1 MSELNRML
9 SDLSAPAQK
18 ENTVSVAAIP
28 SSWGFRVARVVLAI
42 VATLGGASSIAW
54 AIAANGDN
62 ADREGKTVFAQ
73 PQAVAPAP
81 IKEADAGV
89 VIHEPVVAPSIITP
103 SVTTKVATQDI
114 AFVALNDSPKA
125 STVALTQPDIVRQT
139 AFVPEP
145 KAVPIKHVEAP
156 AELAAIST
164 NARSNS
170 NADTDVK
177 TRVSSATVAA
187 KNTPRVIAMTTLE
200 PSANSSS
207 TSDEESAVTEDTS
220 TPSLT
225 VETVE
230 LSGEDLA
237 AIAYKKAQ
245 KRTQVGDTQKAI
257 VYLRDAVK
265 YQPSH
270 VGATNQLAGLLYG
283 RGKLRDAESVLR
295 KGISAN
301 PQAASLKLTLARMY
315 QQNSREESAL
325 NVLMTPVDNLD
336 GEQRRYMS
344 MRAAL
349 AQKLGRHGLAKDS
362 YQWLTH
368 NEPHDGRWWLGYA
381 VSSEREGDLS
391 TAKDAYQ
398 SAIHAG
404 GLSNKSVQFARQ
416 RLVYINNQVQK
427 EGDSDGR

>member
-18 ENTVSVAAIP
+18 ENTVSLAAIP
-28 SSWGFRVARVVLAI
+28 STWGFRVVRVVLAI
-42 VATLGGASSIAW
+42 VATLVGASGIAW

-62 ADREGKTVFAQ
+62 ADREGKTVIAQ
-73 PQAVAPAP
+73 PQVIAPAL
-81 IKEADAGV
+81 IKETDAGV
-89 VIHEPVVAPSIITP
+89 EIHEPVVAPSIITP

-114 AFVALNDSPKA
+114 TFVALNDKPKA
-125 STVALTQPDIVRQT
+125 SAVAVKQPDIVRQT
-139 AFVPEP
+139 AFVSEP
-145 KAVPIKHVEAP
+145 KAAPMKHVETP
-156 AELAAIST
+156 VELAAIS
-164 NARSNS
+164 S
-170 NADTDVK
+170 
-177 TRVSSATVAA
+177 
-187 KNTPRVIAMTTLE
+187 NTPRVIAMTTLE
-200 PSANSSS
+200 PSANSAS
-207 TSDEESAVTEDTS
+207 TSEESAVTEDTS

-230 LSGEDLA
+230 LSSEDLA

-265 YQPSH
+265 YQPTH
-270 VGATNQLAGLLYG
+270 LGATNQLAGLLYG

-315 QQNSREESAL
+315 QQSSREESAL
-325 NVLMTPVDNLD
+325 NVLMTPVDTLD
-336 GEQRRYMS
+336 GEQRRFMS

-362 YQWLTH
+362 YQWLTR

-391 TAKDAYQ
+391 TAKESYQ
-398 SAIHAG
+398 SAIQAG
-404 GLSNKSVQFARQ
+404 GLSDKSVQFARQ
-416 RLVYINNQVQK
+416 RLVYINNQAQK

>member
-28 SSWGFRVARVVLAI
+28 ATWGFRVVRVVLAI
-42 VATLGGASSIAW
+42 VATLMGASGIAW

-62 ADREGKTVFAQ
+62 AERGEKTVIVQ
-73 PQAVAPAP
+73 PQVIAPVLAKEPEADVAIHESAIEAPAMT
-81 IKEADAGV
+81 
-89 VIHEPVVAPSIITP
+89 S
-103 SVTTKVATQDI
+103 SVTKKVATQDI
-114 AFVALNDSPKA
+114 AFVAINDSPKA
-125 STVALTQPDIVRQT
+125 S
-139 AFVPEP
+139 VPSSKPPVVVVENAPAP
-145 KAVPIKHVEAP
+145 KATLVTPVESIEP
-156 AELAAIST
+156 TVELAAIST
-164 NARSNS
+164 KAE
-170 NADTDVK
+170 VK
-177 TRVSSATVAA
+177 TPASAPPVAS
-187 KNTPRVIAMTTLE
+187 KRTPRVVAVTNLE
-200 PSANSSS
+200 PSVNAASSS
-207 TSDEESAVTEDTS
+207 DAEDDAVENTSES
-220 TPSLT
+220 SLT

-230 LSGEDLA
+230 LSSEDLA

-265 YQPSH
+265 YQPNH

-325 NVLMTPVDNLD
+325 NVLMTPVDTLD

-362 YQWLTH
+362 YQWLTR

-381 VSSEREGDLS
+381 VSSERQSELS

-398 SAIHAG
+398 SAIQAG
-404 GLSNKSVQFARQ
+404 GLSDKSVQFARQ
-416 RLVYINNQVQK
+416 RLVYINNQAQK

>member
-18 ENTVSVAAIP
+18 ENTVSLAAIP
-28 SSWGFRVARVVLAI
+28 STWGFRVVRVVLAI
-42 VATLGGASSIAW
+42 VATLVGASGIAW

-62 ADREGKTVFAQ
+62 ADREGKTVIAQ
-73 PQAVAPAP
+73 PQAIAPAL
-81 IKEADAGV
+81 IKETDAGV
-89 VIHEPVVAPSIITP
+89 AIHEPVVVPSIITP

-114 AFVALNDSPKA
+114 TFVALNDKPKA
-125 STVALTQPDIVRQT
+125 SAVAVKQPDIVRQT
-139 AFVPEP
+139 AFVSEP
-145 KAVPIKHVEAP
+145 KAAPMKHVEAP
-156 AELAAIST
+156 LELAAISSNT
-164 NARSNS
+164 RSNS
-170 NADTDVK
+170 KADTDVK
-177 TRVSSATVAA
+177 TPVSTSSAAP

-200 PSANSSS
+200 PSANSAS
-207 TSDEESAVTEDTS
+207 TSEESAVMEDTS

-265 YQPSH
+265 YQPTH
-270 VGATNQLAGLLYG
+270 LGATNQLAGLLYG

-315 QQNSREESAL
+315 QQSSREESAL
-325 NVLMTPVDNLD
+325 NVLMTPVDTLD
-336 GEQRRYMS
+336 GEQRRFMS

-362 YQWLTH
+362 YQWLTR

-391 TAKDAYQ
+391 TAKESYQ
-398 SAIHAG
+398 SAIQAG
-404 GLSNKSVQFARQ
+404 GLSDKSVQFARQ
-416 RLVYINNQVQK
+416 RLVYINNQAQK

>member
-28 SSWGFRVARVVLAI
+28 SAWGFRAVRVVLAI
-42 VATLGGASSIAW
+42 VATLVGASGIAW

-62 ADREGKTVFAQ
+62 ADGDTAAREETSVIAQ
-73 PQAVAPAP
+73 PQAIAPVLV
-81 IKEADAGV
+81 KEPDAT
-89 VIHEPVVAPSIITP
+89 IHEPASKAPTITP
-103 SVTTKVATQDI
+103 SVTKKVATQDI
-114 AFVALNDSPKA
+114 AFVAMNASPKA
-125 STVALTQPDIVRQT
+125 SVPSSKPPAVTVDAATVSAPNTTLVKPV
-139 AFVPEP
+139 EP
-145 KAVPIKHVEAP
+145 TEQLAVI
-156 AELAAIST
+156 
-164 NARSNS
+164 
-170 NADTDVK
+170 DTKEDVK
-177 TRVSSATVAA
+177 TPVAMPSVASTRVPRVVATAPIEPSVNSATSSDAA
-187 KNTPRVIAMTTLE
+187 DNAVENT
-200 PSANSSS
+200 SAS
-207 TSDEESAVTEDTS
+207 
-220 TPSLT
+220 SLT

-245 KRTQVGDTQKAI
+245 KRAQVGDTQQAI

-265 YQPSH
+265 YQPTH

-325 NVLMTPVDNLD
+325 NVLMTPVNTLD
-336 GEQRRYMS
+336 GEQGRYMS

-381 VSSEREGDLS
+381 VSSEREGELL

-398 SAIHAG
+398 SAIQAG
-404 GLSNKSVQFARQ
+404 GLSDKSVQFARQ
-416 RLVYINNQVQK
+416 RLVYINNQAQK